1 MVECQRL
8 LIVEIMSLSCS
19 SLRLI
24 LWCLTEKYQKFLS
37 VGANA
42 RAEALLLQWLML
54 QMAGVSLMMG

>member
-1 MVECQRL
+1 
-8 LIVEIMSLSCS
+8 MSLSCS